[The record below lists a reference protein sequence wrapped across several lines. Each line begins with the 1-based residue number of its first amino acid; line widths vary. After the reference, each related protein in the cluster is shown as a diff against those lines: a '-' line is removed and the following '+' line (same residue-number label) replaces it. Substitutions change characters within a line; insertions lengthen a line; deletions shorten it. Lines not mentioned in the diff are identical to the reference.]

1 MTHRRTYNF
10 FKLYVSGYLA
20 YKLTSFLFDSFADAE
35 SMENEMNE
43 AFKENNKDI
52 GFEERGETSN
62 EDKLG
67 DIEGEM
73 EDASNEESK
82 VDIARGIEKTSFEDS
97 EVMAEEMDG
106 KFDEDG
112 RYITN
117 DRRDERFN
125 EDNEG
130 SAEYK
135 MDGSSEEDKI
145 PEEDIEYVTNGSMD
159 ETINEH
165 RHGPIDE
172 DLEDGYALGN
182 VLSFLTS

>member
-1 MTHRRTYNF
+1 M
-10 FKLYVSGYLA
+10 SGYLA
-20 YKLTSFLFDSFADAE
+20 YKLTSFLFDSFADAA
-35 SMENEMNE
+35 SVENEMNE
-43 AFKENNKDI
+43 AFKENSKDI
-52 GFEERGETSN
+52 EFDERGETSN
-62 EDKLG
+62 EDKLR

-73 EDASNEESK
+73 DASNEESI

-106 KFDEDG
+106 KYDEDG

-135 MDGSSEEDKI
+135 MDESSEEDKI
-145 PEEDIEYVTNGSMD
+145 PEEDIEYVTNDSMD

-165 RHGPIDE
+165 RHGPMDE

-182 VLSFLTS
+182 VLTFLTS

>member
-1 MTHRRTYNF
+1 M
-10 FKLYVSGYLA
+10 SGYLA
-20 YKLTSFLFDSFADAE
+20 YKLISFLFDSFADAA
-35 SMENEMNE
+35 SVENEMNE
-43 AFKENNKDI
+43 AFKENSKDI
-52 GFEERGETSN
+52 EFDERGETSN

-67 DIEGEM
+67 DILGEM

-106 KFDEDG
+106 KFDEEG

-117 DRRDERFN
+117 DRKHESFN

-135 MDGSSEEDKI
+135 MDESS
-145 PEEDIEYVTNGSMD
+145 EEDIEYVTNDSMD